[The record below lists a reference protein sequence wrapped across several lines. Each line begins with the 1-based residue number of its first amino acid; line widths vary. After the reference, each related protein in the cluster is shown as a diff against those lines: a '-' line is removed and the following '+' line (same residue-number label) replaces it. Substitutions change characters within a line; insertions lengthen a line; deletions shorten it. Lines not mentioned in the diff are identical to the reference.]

1 MNLSHYNFF
10 LKLFFKYLF
19 LFLKL
24 YFSNICNSF
33 LIENKYAPCISD
45 NTDLRVILSILYTLL
60 EVTRC
65 YDIEVAAK
73 RLKSNSDQEAKIK
86 KFKEHLISELS
97 NYYFV
102 LLKVWNLNS
111 NMLFFSFLKR
121 QAIRQDKWIAFGLF
135 VSTDK

>member
-1 MNLSHYNFF
+1 M
-10 LKLFFKYLF
+10 FFKYLF

-111 NMLFFSFLKR
+111 SMLFFSFLKR
-121 QAIRQDKWIAFGLF
+121 QAIGQDKWIAFGLF

>member
-1 MNLSHYNFF
+1 M
-10 LKLFFKYLF
+10 
-19 LFLKL
+19 

-65 YDIEVAAK
+65 YDTEVAAK

-97 NYYFV
+97 NCFFYSFKS
-102 LLKVWNLNS
+102 LKFN
-111 NMLFFSFLKR
+111 F
-121 QAIRQDKWIAFGLF
+121 
-135 VSTDK
+135 